1 MKVISFYNVKGG
13 TGKTSLSYLSGQ
25 YLSSIGKRVL
35 FVDLDPQASLTH
47 RLLEAKP
54 QRTIYNLLAEN
65 ESLSDCIQEINPRL
79 SIIAGELRVNK
90 IFSGIME
97 RTFKKLF
104 KNLTF
109 DYIILDNPPSW
120 NSLVIAGLSASDFVF
135 IPTLLSQNDLDSVQF
150 TLSEFKEIDE
160 NLKPLIIL
168 NRTSKQETKE
178 ETEYLQAYNFDSPM
192 YRFPVS
198 TSVKKVLDRG
208 ESLEL
213 KKHSDLK
220 ETVLNM
226 LAIKEIAV

>member
-104 KNLTF
+104 
-109 DYIILDNPPSW
+109 
-120 NSLVIAGLSASDFVF
+120 

-168 NRTSKQETKE
+168 NRTSKLETKE

-226 LAIKEIAV
+226 LSIKEIAV

>member
-120 NSLVIAGLSASDFVF
+120 NSLVIA
-135 IPTLLSQNDLDSVQF
+135 VQF

-168 NRTSKQETKE
+168 NRTSKLETKE

-226 LAIKEIAV
+226 LSIKEIAV